1 MPPVDPSQFDASSAV
16 LSVLLLVINVC
27 VFVGLVLVVRWSIR
41 RLRKLLLEGTGPWRW
56 VGIILLGSVALV
68 IGLYLGVVAVGF
80 LSLAIG

>member
-41 RLRKLLLEGTGPWRW
+41 RLLKLLLEGTGPWRW
-56 VGIILLGSVALV
+56 VGIILLGSVAVV
-68 IGLYLGVVAVGF
+68 IGLYLGVVAFGF
-80 LSLAIG
+80 LSLAFG